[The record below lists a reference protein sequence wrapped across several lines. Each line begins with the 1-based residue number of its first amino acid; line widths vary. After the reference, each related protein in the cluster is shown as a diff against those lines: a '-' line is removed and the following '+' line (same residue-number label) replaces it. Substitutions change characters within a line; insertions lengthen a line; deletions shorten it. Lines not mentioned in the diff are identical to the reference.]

1 MYCSIFKTFLLT
13 VDRIKNK
20 SVYPVEVSRMFSVSH
35 QGGGPCAEVK
45 AATWKVGDRGLAPH
59 SGRQV
64 SKKQNVSS
72 PLTPNDS
79 ILWGTSGTKR

>member
-20 SVYPVEVSRMFSVSH
+20 SVEVSRMFSVSH

-45 AATWKVGDRGLAPH
+45 AAAWKVGDRGLAPH

-64 SKKQNVSS
+64 LKKQNVSS

-79 ILWGTSGTKR
+79 ILWGTSGTER